1 MEMNKTKRI
10 RRRGWRINSLRLPQW
25 AKLRMADELVEQV
38 GMMIKIANNVGAC
51 NVSSS
56 CVVRN
61 GKWRATLKVTR
72 LQEPATWRTT
82 QW

>member
-1 MEMNKTKRI
+1 MRQHRT
-10 RRRGWRINSLRLPQW
+10 RRRGWRLHSLRLPQW
-25 AKLRMADELVEQV
+25 AKLRMADELTEHV
-38 GMMIKIANNVGAC
+38 GMMIKMANNVGAC
-51 NVSSS
+51 NASASYVL
-56 CVVRN
+56 RN